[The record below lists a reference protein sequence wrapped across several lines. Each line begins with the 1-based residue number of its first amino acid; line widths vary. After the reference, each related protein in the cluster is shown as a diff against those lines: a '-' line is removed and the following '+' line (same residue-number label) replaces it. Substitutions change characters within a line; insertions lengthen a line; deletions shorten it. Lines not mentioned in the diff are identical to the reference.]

1 MQTLYI
7 DKHVIIVISST
18 ASGEGNQ
25 SSSDS
30 ISPQKQAQQGTSREG
45 MQITPTQGKLVLCC
59 LFVHIVPIIIEAKL
73 LYYEYHSKLYPTLRM
88 DVTS

>member
-1 MQTLYI
+1 MGQNRARIVGCHVVQTLYI
-7 DKHVIIVISST
+7 DKHVITVILST

-45 MQITPTQGKLVLCC
+45 MQITPTQGKLFLYC
-59 LFVHIVPIIIEAKL
+59 LFVYIVPVL
-73 LYYEYHSKLYPTLRM
+73 T
-88 DVTS
+88 VVV